1 MSGFLG
7 TNAPLEADINLVI
20 QLLMGIALVVG
31 MILARLRRYRAHGFC
46 QASVVLLNL
55 IMIFLIMSPSFREGV
70 LPELPASL
78 SKPYYSVS
86 TAHAGLGITAEL
98 LGLYII
104 LRAGTNLLPRA
115 LCFRNYKLWMRT
127 TLVLWWVV
135 IVLGIAT
142 YYLWY

>member
-7 TNAPLEADINLVI
+7 TNAPFEADINLVI
-20 QLLMGIALVVG
+20 QLLMGIALLVG
-31 MILARLRRYRAHGFC
+31 MILARLKHYRAHGFC

-78 SKPYYSVS
+78 NKPYYSVS
-86 TAHAGLGITAEL
+86 TLHAGLGIITEL

-127 TLVLWWVV
+127 ALILRWVV